1 MNSSNS
7 MVIGFGLHCSLN
19 VCVFVF
25 VDFTV
30 IEGFWGMLVC
40 IDSFSGFS
48 PVSFGDKWA
57 LAMWDCDWNR
67 LGSDSCYTNQV
78 IIHIN
83 SYKNLCLF

>member
-7 MVIGFGLHCSLN
+7 VVIGFGLCCSLN

-30 IEGFWGMLVC
+30 IEGFWGMLEC

-48 PVSFGDKWA
+48 PVSFGD
-57 LAMWDCDWNR
+57 
-67 LGSDSCYTNQV
+67 Q
-78 IIHIN
+78 
-83 SYKNLCLF
+83 